1 MGVVAPFDPWRSPLC
16 TCPAKYVVHPYT
28 GCGHRCLYC
37 YATSYIRNHSR
48 PRPKENLLH
57 RLTRDLR
64 KVPQGAVIE
73 MSTSSDPYT
82 PPEDSLG
89 LTRSAIREILS
100 RGYTLLIT
108 TKSTLVVRDLD
119 ILTRYLGRV
128 AVAITITTLDR
139 RVASVLEPGAP
150 PPGERLKAVRAL
162 SRAGVPVAVR
172 VDPVVPHIN
181 DDPSGVE
188 RLVKAIAEAGA
199 LQVTSSTYKARYDS
213 LARIARGFPEV
224 WDRVAELY
232 RSGERVGGYAY
243 LRRDLRLNYMKTVK
257 EVAEYF
263 GLAFQTCRE
272 GFPELGT
279 WGYSCDGSSLAR
291 LRQRT

>member
-1 MGVVAPFDPWRSPLC
+1 MSVVTPFDPWRSPLC
-16 TCPAKYVVHPYT
+16 TCPTKYVVHPYT

-37 YATSYIRNHSR
+37 YATSYIRDHSR
-48 PRPKENLLH
+48 PRPKEDLLY

-64 KVPQGAVIE
+64 RVPQGAVIE

-89 LTRSAIREILS
+89 LTRSAIREVLS
-100 RGYTLLIT
+100 RGYTLLVT

-128 AVAITITTLDR
+128 AVAITVTTLDS
-139 RVASVLEPGAP
+139 RVTSVLEPGAP
-150 PPGERLKAVRAL
+150 PPDERLRAVRAL

-172 VDPVVPHIN
+172 VDPVVPYIN
-181 DDPSGVE
+181 DDPSGIE

-199 LQVTSSTYKARYDS
+199 LQVTSSTYKARYDD
-213 LARIARGFPEV
+213 LARIARSFPDV
-224 WDRVAELY
+224 WEKIAELY
-232 RSGERVGGYAY
+232 RSGERVRGYTY
-243 LRRDLRLNYMKTVK
+243 LKRDLRLNYMKTVK

-279 WGYSCDGSSLAR
+279 PGYSCDGSSLAK
-291 LRQRT
+291 LQRET

>member
-1 MGVVAPFDPWRSPLC
+1 VVTPFDPWRSPLC
-16 TCPAKYVVHPYT
+16 TCPTKYVVHPYT

-37 YATSYIRNHSR
+37 YATSYIRDHGR
-48 PRPKENLLH
+48 PRPKEELLY

-64 KVPQGAVIE
+64 KIPQGALIE

-139 RVASVLEPGAP
+139 RVASVLEPEAP
-150 PPGERLKAVRAL
+150 PPDERLKAVRAL

-172 VDPVVPHIN
+172 VDPVVPYVN
-181 DDPSGVE
+181 DDPSGLE
-188 RLVKAIAEAGA
+188 RLIRAVAEAGA

-213 LARIARGFPEV
+213 LARIARSFPEV
-224 WDRVAELY
+224 GERIVELY
-232 RSGERVGGYAY
+232 RGGERVGGYKY
-243 LRRDLRLNYMKTVK
+243 LRRDLRLSYVKMVK
-257 EVAEYF
+257 EIAEYF

-279 WGYSCDGSSLAR
+279 PGYSCDGSSLAK
-291 LRQRT
+291 LQRRT

>member
-1 MGVVAPFDPWRSPLC
+1 MSVVTPFDPWRSPLC
-16 TCPAKYVVHPYT
+16 TCPTKYVVHPYT

-37 YATSYIRNHSR
+37 YATSYIRDHGR
-48 PRPKENLLH
+48 PRPKEDLLY

-64 KVPQGAVIE
+64 KIPQGALIE

-139 RVASVLEPGAP
+139 RVASVLEPEAP
-150 PPGERLKAVRAL
+150 PPDERLKAVRAL

-172 VDPVVPHIN
+172 VDPVVPYVN
-181 DDPSGVE
+181 DDPSGLE
-188 RLVKAIAEAGA
+188 RLIRAVAEAGA

-213 LARIARGFPEV
+213 LARIARSFPEV
-224 WDRVAELY
+224 GERIVELY
-232 RSGERVGGYAY
+232 RGGERVGGYKY
-243 LRRDLRLNYMKTVK
+243 LRRDLRLSYVKMVK
-257 EVAEYF
+257 EIAEYF

-279 WGYSCDGSSLAR
+279 PGYSCDGSSLAK
-291 LRQRT
+291 LQRRT

>member
-1 MGVVAPFDPWRSPLC
+1 VSVVTPFDPWRSPLC
-16 TCPAKYVVHPYT
+16 TCPTKYVVHPYT

-37 YATSYIRNHSR
+37 YATSYIRDHGR
-48 PRPKENLLH
+48 PRPKEELLY

-64 KVPQGAVIE
+64 KIPQGALIE

-139 RVASVLEPGAP
+139 RVASVLEPEAP
-150 PPGERLKAVRAL
+150 PPDERLKAVRAL

-172 VDPVVPHIN
+172 VDPVVPYVN
-181 DDPSGVE
+181 DDPSGLE
-188 RLVKAIAEAGA
+188 RLIRAVAEAGA

-213 LARIARGFPEV
+213 LARIARSFPEV
-224 WDRVAELY
+224 GERIVELY
-232 RSGERVGGYAY
+232 RGGERVGGYKY
-243 LRRDLRLNYMKTVK
+243 LRRDLRLSYVKMVK
-257 EVAEYF
+257 EIAEYF

-279 WGYSCDGSSLAR
+279 PGYSCDGSSLAK
-291 LRQRT
+291 LQRRT

>member
-1 MGVVAPFDPWRSPLC
+1 MGVVTPFDPWRSPLC

-37 YATSYIRNHSR
+37 YATSYIRDHGR
-48 PRPKENLLH
+48 PRPKEDLLY
-57 RLTRDLR
+57 RLIRDLR

-89 LTRSAIREILS
+89 LTRSVIREILS

-128 AVAITITTLDR
+128 AVAITVTTLDR

-150 PPGERLKAVRAL
+150 PPDERLRAVRAL

-172 VDPVVPHIN
+172 VDPVVPYIN
-181 DDPSGVE
+181 DDLSSVE
-188 RLVKAIAEAGA
+188 RLVRAVAEAGA

-213 LARIARGFPEV
+213 LARIARSFPEV
-224 WDRVAELY
+224 GERVVELY
-232 RSGERVGGYAY
+232 RSGERVGGYKY

-257 EVAEYF
+257 EVAEHF

-279 WGYSCDGSSLAR
+279 PGYSCDGSSLAR

>member
-1 MGVVAPFDPWRSPLC
+1 MSVVTPFDPWRSPLC
-16 TCPAKYVVHPYT
+16 TCPTKYVVHPYT

-37 YATSYIRNHSR
+37 YATSYIRDHGR
-48 PRPKENLLH
+48 PRPKEELLY

-64 KVPQGAVIE
+64 KIPQGALIE

-139 RVASVLEPGAP
+139 RVASVLEPEAP
-150 PPGERLKAVRAL
+150 PPDERLKAVRAL

-172 VDPVVPHIN
+172 VDPVVPYVN
-181 DDPSGVE
+181 DDPSGLE
-188 RLVKAIAEAGA
+188 RLIRAVAEAGA

-213 LARIARGFPEV
+213 LARIARSFPEV
-224 WDRVAELY
+224 GERIVELY
-232 RSGERVGGYAY
+232 RGGERVGGYKY
-243 LRRDLRLNYMKTVK
+243 LRRDLRLSYVKMVK
-257 EVAEYF
+257 EIAEYF

-279 WGYSCDGSSLAR
+279 PGYSCDGSSLAK
-291 LRQRT
+291 LQRRT